1 MEGGVYIFVGIIFLV
16 LSAMKCYV
24 YLRFLRHNRF
34 IHRYISLGFLIVL
47 AIGEVLPWQYFLVG
61 SCVVLDYT
69 LFIAC
74 VCVDIARFC
83 FNLARKIVAKK
94 RRGEV
99 LESSAQSLQSTP
111 LNTAD
116 SKISKAQERLS
127 YESSQFLSSL
137 STSPIIE
144 SPCPAPYPS
153 MCSQPISA
161 PRRAFLHIIVDVMVG
176 ILFVCFSII
185 GFVSALSVPPVKR
198 VSVRLP
204 KLKRALRVAMITD
217 VHIGKTLKGAFLAK
231 VVERI
236 NALDADFVVIVGDLV
251 DDKIHKI
258 KDDLEPLRE
267 LKSRQGV
274 YYVAG
279 NHEYYHGLDPIL
291 AHLKTLN
298 VRILHNTHI
307 ELDELNLA
315 GVSDLAGL
323 RFNYLPPDIESAKKD
338 LNLLKPS
345 VLLAHQPKFVRSNDV
360 SEFDLVLCGHTHA
373 GQVFPLSFFVWLDQK
388 YIHGLYNVPSKM
400 PKNLPTQLY
409 VSSGVGFWGPAV
421 RFLAQNEI
429 VLLELEGV

>member
-1 MEGGVYIFVGIIFLV
+1 M
-16 LSAMKCYV
+16 
-24 YLRFLRHNRF
+24 
-34 IHRYISLGFLIVL
+34 
-47 AIGEVLPWQYFLVG
+47 
-61 SCVVLDYT
+61 
-69 LFIAC
+69 
-74 VCVDIARFC
+74 
-83 FNLARKIVAKK
+83 
-94 RRGEV
+94 
-99 LESSAQSLQSTP
+99 
-111 LNTAD
+111 
-116 SKISKAQERLS
+116 
-127 YESSQFLSSL
+127 
-137 STSPIIE
+137 
-144 SPCPAPYPS
+144 
-153 MCSQPISA
+153 
-161 PRRAFLHIIVDVMVG
+161 
-176 ILFVCFSII
+176 
-185 GFVSALSVPPVKR
+185 
-198 VSVRLP
+198 
-204 KLKRALRVAMITD
+204 
-217 VHIGKTLKGAFLAK
+217 
-231 VVERI
+231 
-236 NALDADFVVIVGDLV
+236 
-251 DDKIHKI
+251 
-258 KDDLEPLRE
+258 
-267 LKSRQGV
+267 